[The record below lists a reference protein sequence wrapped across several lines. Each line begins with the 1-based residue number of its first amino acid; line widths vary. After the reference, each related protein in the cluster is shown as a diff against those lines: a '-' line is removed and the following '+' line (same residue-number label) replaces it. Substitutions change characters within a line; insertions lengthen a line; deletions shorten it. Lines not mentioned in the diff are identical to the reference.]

1 MDELSLLLDSLCWTC
16 YFYFLFDN
24 SCARVVFVF
33 FSAAVIAWSTV
44 CKFSL
49 ATWFSM
55 ACCCTPMQIVAKDD
69 TPMAHPATGLPW
81 LISQD
86 TSVVA
91 QLVHRVRLDDVH
103 AKLAMRRGERRQNQ
117 ISIIFQM
124 VKVGLGGSFVLSGT
138 PRTHAKSKSTTPSE
152 KRTSRCN
159 LRRFVAA
166 TPIPSDYE
174 SCKSKS
180 RAEITMWRYVCL
192 EI

>member
-1 MDELSLLLDSLCWTC
+1 MLLKSWITFAGSYTRSVVDELSLLLDSLCWTC

-69 TPMAHPATGLPW
+69 TSMAHPATGLPW

-103 AKLAMRRGERRQNQ
+103 AKLAMRPV
-117 ISIIFQM
+117 SY
-124 VKVGLGGSFVLSGT
+124 
-138 PRTHAKSKSTTPSE
+138 THLTLPTKA
-152 KRTSRCN
+152 
-159 LRRFVAA
+159 
-166 TPIPSDYE
+166 
-174 SCKSKS
+174 
-180 RAEITMWRYVCL
+180 
-192 EI
+192 